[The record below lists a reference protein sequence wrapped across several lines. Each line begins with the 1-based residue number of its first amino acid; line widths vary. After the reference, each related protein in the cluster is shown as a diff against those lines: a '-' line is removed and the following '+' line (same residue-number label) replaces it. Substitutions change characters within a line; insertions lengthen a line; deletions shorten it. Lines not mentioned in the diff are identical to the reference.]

1 MQRRIL
7 ALLLSLAVFAL
18 CLAGCGGDSAAPTDP
33 PATDAPEAP
42 GTADEDVPEGQS
54 AYTLIY
60 RDQNGD
66 PVPGL
71 TANICDDDACTP
83 MVTDE
88 NGTIHFVQASF
99 AYHIQVLKVPEGY
112 DFDRSQEFYT
122 EATGGTYE
130 FTVTKN

>member
-1 MQRRIL
+1 MRRTIL
-7 ALLLSLAVFAL
+7 ALLLAVSLLAL
-18 CLAGCGGDSAAPTDP
+18 CLAGCGGDSATPTNP
-33 PATDAPEAP
+33 PATEAP
-42 GTADEDVPEGQS
+42 ADDEVVPEGQS

-60 RDQNGD
+60 KDQNGD

-99 AYHIQVLKVPEGY
+99 AYHIQVLKVPDGY
-112 DFDRSQEFYT
+112 DFDKSE
-122 EATGGTYE
+122 ESCVDAAGGTYE

>member
-1 MQRRIL
+1 MRRTIL
-7 ALLLSLAVFAL
+7 ALLLAVSLLAL
-18 CLAGCGGDSAAPTDP
+18 CLAGCGGDSSTPTNP
-33 PATDAPEAP
+33 PATEAPEAP
-42 GTADEDVPEGQS
+42 ANDEGVPEGQS

-60 RDQNGD
+60 KDQNGD

-99 AYHIQVLKVPEGY
+99 AYHIQVLKVPDGY
-112 DFDRSQEFYT
+112 DFDKSQESYVD
-122 EATGGTYE
+122 AAGGTYE